1 MSTQVNIPGYVTG
14 TWGLDTVHSD
24 VSFQARHFGVAKV
37 RGSFDDFE
45 GTIVTTENVLDS
57 SVNVVIRTASVNTKN
72 QARDEHIRQ
81 DDFLNVEQYP
91 TMTFASTGVRLDG
104 DTVLVDGD
112 LTIRAI
118 TKQVTL
124 TVEFN
129 GFGAG
134 FDGRPLAGFS
144 AHTEID
150 RNDFGV
156 TGGPAAAVVSDR
168 IKILL
173 EIEATK
179 QD

>member
-1 MSTQVNIPGYVTG
+1 MSTQVDIPGYVAAS
-14 TWGLDTVHSD
+14 WVIDTVHSD
-24 VSFQARHFGVAKV
+24 VSFLARHFGVAKV

-45 GTIVTTENVLDS
+45 GAIVTAENPLDS
-57 SVNVVIRTASVNTKN
+57 SVNVVIRTASVNTRN
-72 QARDEHIRQ
+72 TIRDEHLRQ

-91 TMTFASTGVRLDG
+91 TMTFTSTGVRVDG
-104 DTVLVDGD
+104 DDLLIDGD

-124 TVEFN
+124 NVELN

-134 FDGRPLAGFS
+134 YDGKPLAGFS
-144 AHTEID
+144 AHAEID

-156 TGGPAAAVVSDR
+156 TGGPASAMVSDKVR
-168 IKILL
+168 IVL
-173 EIEATK
+173 EIEASK